1 MNCLLWRRR
10 LSFGTRRRRKIEKD
24 REDNIGIRKIFFRG
38 RDSGEAKAGKYLEKY
53 CGKNKEGGMKRRKI
67 IISFS

>member
-1 MNCLLWRRR
+1 MFALEKKIIIWYTEEKKNRRGKGGKY
-10 LSFGTRRRRKIEKD
+10 LDKEYIFCGKD
-24 REDNIGIRKIFFRG
+24 G
-38 RDSGEAKAGKYLEKY
+38 GEAKAGKYLEKY